1 MAAFPGKGRGMNG
14 YYYRPVTL
22 PQRKSMEKRTGE
34 LSPMS
39 TWGLSKEKITRNAS
53 PLILASSLLG
63 FAIWSLLL
71 GQDANWDLKNYHFYN
86 AYALFSGRMDYDIA
100 PGQQQ
105 TYLNPAL
112 DLLPFLLI
120 QHVPPRVF
128 GIVMGAWHGL
138 NLWLLFLIGRELLSR
153 ISFPKPALW
162 AAICALVGVRGAVA
176 ASEVGTTFHDLTL
189 SVFILG
195 AVYLYLRA
203 WPNFKPGTT
212 SISLQTLAWSGF
224 LLGLA
229 TGLKLTFALY
239 AIGMGMAILVV
250 QIGMLKRFHGIVPFG
265 LAALAGLLLTA
276 GPWMWFLWKH
286 YGNPLFPFYN
296 AFFQSPFF
304 PFINTADE
312 RFLPKSVWE
321 AISFPFRFTLREH
334 AGNEV
339 PFRDFRILIL
349 SISTLLASGYILIS
363 SLVRRSSSHKES
375 SKPDLSII
383 WLLVFLWVTYI
394 VLLKLF
400 GVYRYLI
407 CVELLSPIAL
417 VALLGSLTKNRIAQ
431 AILLTCMLFLIFN
444 TKAMSWN
451 RSPWSTE
458 FFGVRPPPFQL
469 NEKAVVLIS
478 SDNPLAYVIPFFPP
492 SVRFVRVEGN
502 FLNPNLNTALTDRIR
517 TVIAEAA
524 DNLYLLTYSSEV
536 NEGVAV
542 VNQYFKHPLA
552 TVGTCEQ
559 VISRIDSAIVLCRL
573 PLSGK

>member
-1 MAAFPGKGRGMNG
+1 
-14 YYYRPVTL
+14 
-22 PQRKSMEKRTGE
+22 MEKRTGE

-53 PLILASSLLG
+53 PLVLASSLLG

-71 GQDANWDLKNYHFYN
+71 GQDANWDLRNYHYYN
-86 AYALFSGRMDYDIA
+86 AYAFFSGRIDYDIA
-100 PGQQQ
+100 PGQTQS
-105 TYLNPAL
+105 YLNPAL

-120 QHVPPRVF
+120 QHFPPRVF

-138 NLWLLFLIGRELLSR
+138 NLWLLFLIGRELLAR

-162 AAICALVGVRGAVA
+162 AAICALVGVRGAAA
-176 ASEVGTTFHDLTL
+176 ASEVGTTYHDLTL

-203 WPNFKPGTT
+203 WPNFKLGTT
-212 SISLQTLAWSGF
+212 SISLQSLAGSGF

-239 AIGMGMAILVV
+239 AIGMGMAIVVV
-250 QIGMLKRFHGIVPFG
+250 QVGMLKRFRGIVPFG
-265 LAALAGLLLTA
+265 LAALAGLLLAA

-304 PFINTADE
+304 PSFNLFDS
-312 RFLPKSVWE
+312 RFFPKSAWE

-334 AGNEV
+334 AGNELS
-339 PFRDFRILIL
+339 FRDFRVAALLIT
-349 SISTLLASGYILIS
+349 TLFASGYLLIS
-363 SLVRRSSSHKES
+363 SLVSRYSSQRSEPKDH
-375 SKPDLSII
+375 SKPDLSLV
-383 WLLVFLWVTYI
+383 WLLIFLWVTYI

-417 VALLGSLTKNRIAQ
+417 VALVGSLTKSRVAQ
-431 AILLTCMLFLIFN
+431 ASLMLCLLFLVFN
-444 TKAMSWN
+444 TRVPDWG
-451 RSPWSTE
+451 RSPWSDD
-458 FFGVRPPPFQL
+458 FFGVHPPSSQL
-469 NEKAVVLIS
+469 KDKAVVLVS

-492 SVRFVRVEGN
+492 PVRFVRVDGN
-502 FLNPNLNTALTDRIR
+502 FLNPNQNTAMTDRIR
-517 TVIAEAA
+517 SVIADSAE
-524 DNLYLLTYSSEV
+524 NLYLLTYSSEV
-536 NEGVAV
+536 NHGAAV
-542 VNQYFKHPLA
+542 VNQYLKYPIA
-552 TVGTCEQ
+552 TLGDCEHLN
-559 VISRIDSAIVLCRL
+559 SRIDSTIVLCRL

>member
-1 MAAFPGKGRGMNG
+1 
-14 YYYRPVTL
+14 
-22 PQRKSMEKRTGE
+22 MEKRTGE

-53 PLILASSLLG
+53 PLVLASSLLG

-71 GQDANWDLKNYHFYN
+71 GQDANWDLRNYHYYN
-86 AYALFSGRMDYDIA
+86 AYAFFSGRIDYDIA
-100 PGQQQ
+100 PGQTQS
-105 TYLNPAL
+105 YLNPAL

-120 QHVPPRVF
+120 QHFPPRVF

-138 NLWLLFLIGRELLSR
+138 NLWLLFLIGRELLVR

-162 AAICALVGVRGAVA
+162 AAICALVGVRGAAA

-203 WPNFKPGTT
+203 WPNFKLGTT
-212 SISLQTLAWSGF
+212 SISLRSLAGSGF

-239 AIGMGMAILVV
+239 ASGMGMAIVVV
-250 QIGMLKRFHGIVPFG
+250 QVGMLKRFRGIVPFG
-265 LAALAGLLLTA
+265 LAALAGLLLAA

-296 AFFQSPFF
+296 AFFQSPYF
-304 PFINTADE
+304 PLINSADQ

-334 AGNEV
+334 AGNELS
-339 PFRDFRILIL
+339 FRDFRVAALLIT
-349 SISTLLASGYILIS
+349 TLFASGYLLIS
-363 SLVRRSSSHKES
+363 SLVSRYSSQRSEPKDH
-375 SKPDLSII
+375 SKPDLSLV
-383 WLLVFLWVTYI
+383 WLLIFLWVTYI

-417 VALLGSLTKNRIAQ
+417 VALVGSLTKSRVAQ
-431 AILLTCMLFLIFN
+431 ASLMLCLLFLVFN
-444 TKAMSWN
+444 TKVIYWG
-451 RSPWSTE
+451 RSPWSDD
-458 FFGVRPPPFQL
+458 FFGVHLPSIQWKD
-469 NEKAVVLIS
+469 KAVVLIT

-492 SVRFVRVEGN
+492 PVRFVRVDGN
-502 FLNPNLNTALTDRIR
+502 FLNPNQNTALTDRIR
-517 TVIAEAA
+517 SVIADSAE
-524 DNLYLLTYSSEV
+524 NLYLLTYSSEV
-536 NEGVAV
+536 NQGAAV
-542 VNQYFKHPLA
+542 VNQYLKYPIA
-552 TVGTCEQ
+552 TLGTCEHLN
-559 VISRIDSAIVLCRL
+559 SRIDSTIVLCRL